1 MKMLKE
7 TAISIITL
15 NVNELSVP
23 TKRHRLVDGRY
34 KNKNLHICCLQQIHF
49 RSRDTSR
56 LKVKGWKDTHANASQ
71 NKVGVATLIS
81 EKVDFKIKTITRD
94 KEGHYIMI
102 KESIQEYVTIVNI
115 YAPKIS
121 ASQQIRQMLTDI
133 KKWEIDSNTIIVQ
146 DFNTTLKLMVRLL
159 RQKKSR
165 KCKP

>member
-1 MKMLKE
+1 MLSTIDSLQTQGHIQTESEGKE
-7 TAISIITL
+7 
-15 NVNELSVP
+15 
-23 TKRHRLVDGRY
+23 
-34 KNKNLHICCLQQIHF
+34 
-49 RSRDTSR
+49 
-56 LKVKGWKDTHANASQ
+56 KDTHANGSQ

-133 KKWEIDSNTIIVQ
+133 KNGKLIVTQ
-146 DFNTTLKLMVRLL
+146 
-159 RQKKSR
+159 
-165 KCKP
+165 